1 VENKIMKSE
10 AKIVWLVSFSHFI
23 THGYMTVLPAV
34 LIAIATEQSIS
45 FVELGMIANIGYFLY
60 GLGAFPAGYLADR
73 CGSKKMITIGALG
86 MSVSS
91 LLVGFSTSTLTFGIT
106 YTLLGIFASIHHP
119 AGVSLIARRVDEK
132 KGKALGLHGVM
143 GNVGLFLSPLC
154 AAFCIMLFG
163 TWRAAYLSYGLFGL
177 VFFFILYFAR
187 VEGEEN
193 FSLARPST
201 WFRKAGQGAA
211 ESRAVPAGTT
221 PSASISPVPLY
232 ISAALLVLYLGSI
245 LSGFIFRGSLTFL
258 PALFQQNITAITNHD
273 QPVVMAGYA
282 ATAVLSLGLIGA
294 WFGGY
299 INDRIRHP
307 ELVPIVIFLVSAPA
321 LYFASRLTD
330 MRLVAV
336 SGLFSL
342 IYYAWQPSQ
351 NYLIA
356 KYTKKSSQGMGFGLS
371 FFLIFGMGSLATT
384 AGGWIADNFGVDRI
398 YALMSVI
405 ASCAMLAALAVLPLR
420 AYILS
425 FKPATGGRAM
435 AVSRIVE

>member
-1 VENKIMKSE
+1 MQSE
-10 AKIVWLVSFSHFI
+10 TKVVWLVSLSHFI

-86 MSVSS
+86 MALSS
-91 LLVGFSTSTLTFGIT
+91 LLIGLSNSTLTFGLT

-119 AGVSLIARRVDEK
+119 AGVSLIARRVAVN

-143 GNVGLFLSPLC
+143 GNIGLILSPLC

-163 TWRAAYLSYGLFGL
+163 SWRSAYIAYGLFGL
-177 VFFFILYFAR
+177 VFFFVLYSAR

-193 FSLARPST
+193 FSLTRPAT
-201 WFRKAGQGAA
+201 WFTKSRSGSAA
-211 ESRAVPAGTT
+211 PAPAAASAV
-221 PSASISPVPLY
+221 SPMPFY
-232 ISAALLVLYLGSI
+232 ISVALLILYMGSI

-299 INDRIRHP
+299 INDKIKYP
-307 ELVPIVIFLVSAPA
+307 ELVPIGIFLLSAPA
-321 LYFASRLTD
+321 LYFASRFTD
-330 MRLVAV
+330 SGLVVAAC
-336 SGLFSL
+336 LFSL
-342 IYYAWQPSQ
+342 IYYGWQPSQ

-356 KYTKKSSQGMGFGLS
+356 KYTKKSSHGMGFGVS

-384 AGGWIADNFGVDRI
+384 VGGWIADNYGVDRI
-398 YALMSVI
+398 YLLMAII
-405 ASCAMLAALAVLPLR
+405 AGCAMLVALAVLPLR
-420 AYILS
+420 AYALR
-425 FKPATGGRAM
+425 FEGKTPKVFRRGD
-435 AVSRIVE
+435 

>member
-1 VENKIMKSE
+1 MKSE
-10 AKIVWLVSFSHFI
+10 SKVVWLVSFSHFI

-45 FVELGMIANIGYFLY
+45 FVELGLIANIGYFLY

-86 MSVSS
+86 MSASS
-91 LLVGFSTSTLTFGIT
+91 LLVGFSTSTFTFGVT

-119 AGVSLIARRVDEK
+119 AGVSLIARRVSEN

-143 GNVGLFLSPLC
+143 GNIGLFLSPLC

-163 TWRAAYLSYGLFGL
+163 TWRAAYLAYGLFGL
-177 VFFFILYFAR
+177 VFFLILYFAK

-193 FSLARPST
+193 FSLARLFT
-201 WFRKAGQGAA
+201 WFRKAGREAA
-211 ESRAVPAGTT
+211 GSIPAPAETPNSGSVSRVPF
-221 PSASISPVPLY
+221 Y
-232 ISAALLVLYLGSI
+232 ISAALLVLYMGSI
-245 LSGFIFRGSLTFL
+245 LSGFIFRGSLTFF
-258 PALFQQNITAITNHD
+258 PALFQQNISAITNHD

-299 INDRIRHP
+299 INDRIKHP
-307 ELVPIVIFLVSAPA
+307 ELVPVVIFLVSAPA

-356 KYTKKSSQGMGFGLS
+356 KYTKKSSHGMGFGVS

-384 AGGWIADNFGVDRI
+384 AGGWIADNYGVDRI
-398 YALMSVI
+398 YALMAVI

-420 AYILS
+420 ACILS
-425 FKPATGGRAM
+425 FKPAAGSRPM
-435 AVSRIVE
+435 AISRIAE